1 MAQALAS
8 PGLFS
13 DDEAAP
19 SPVLES
25 TAAGFGADVRKA
37 LLSEFSAIS
46 PNLEGSQQVRPEL
59 PWHTQGPVLT
69 CGCRVLQ
76 CRASGDAAKE
86 PGMKYWP
93 VGSRVCYEQR
103 ACGSCG

>member
-46 PNLEGSQQVRPEL
+46 PNLEGSQQVRLEL
-59 PWHTQGPVLT
+59 PRHAQGPVLT
-69 CGCRVLQ
+69 CGCRILQ
-76 CRASGDAAKE
+76 CRASGDASKE
-86 PGMKYWP
+86 PGMKCWP
-93 VGSRVCYEQR
+93 GGSCFCYEQC

>member
-76 CRASGDAAKE
+76 CGASGDASEE
-86 PGMKYWP
+86 PGMKCWHG
-93 VGSRVCYEQR
+93 GSCFCYEQC